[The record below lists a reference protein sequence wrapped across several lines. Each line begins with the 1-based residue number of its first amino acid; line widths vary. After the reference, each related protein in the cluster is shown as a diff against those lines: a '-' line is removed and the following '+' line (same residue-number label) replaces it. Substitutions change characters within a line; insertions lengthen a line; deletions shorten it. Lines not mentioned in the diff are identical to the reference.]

1 MVTVG
6 VAGALTVN
14 VALLEGVDPQLFV
27 KTAWYLLP
35 VSVACAVNVYVVE
48 VAPVIFVKVFDP
60 LGAICH
66 CTVLF
71 TPSTAVKVAVLF
83 GQIVRFAGLATMQT
97 VAGFNSELVM

>member
-1 MVTVG
+1 M
-6 VAGALTVN
+6 
-14 VALLEGVDPQLFV
+14 
-27 KTAWYLLP
+27 P

-83 GQIVRFAGLATMQT
+83 GQIVRFAGWVLTTGAALMR
-97 VAGFNSELVM
+97 VAALVVAVPQPFVKTARYCLLLSPAAVVKL